1 MEKMNLVS
9 RYQYSSFKSQP
20 WEDIELFFR
29 TFFDPPRDK
38 MVELVQHIRAS
49 GLDKRLFAGTSL
61 DSLIISIYNDI
72 DRHKDALNIK
82 YDLGAN
88 LWRFEYFAKPFQNA
102 EFVRI
107 YPGDKGITKF
117 DNFIKLIGW

>member
-1 MEKMNLVS
+1 MNLVS

-20 WEDIELFFR
+20 WEDIELFFC
-29 TFFDPPRDK
+29 TFFDPPKYK
-38 MVELVQHIRAS
+38 MVDLVQHIRTS
-49 GLDKRLFAGTSL
+49 DLDKRLFASKSL
-61 DSLIISIYNDI
+61 DSLIISVYDDI

-82 YDLGAN
+82 YDLGTN
-88 LWRFEYFAKPFQNA
+88 LWHFEYYAKPFLNA

-107 YPGDKGITKF
+107 YPGDKGIAKF

>member
-1 MEKMNLVS
+1 MSLVS

-29 TFFDPPRDK
+29 TLPRNK
-38 MVELVQHIRAS
+38 MAELVQHIRAS
-49 GLDKRLFAGTSL
+49 GLDKRLFASTSL
-61 DSLIISIYNDI
+61 DSLIISIYDDI
-72 DRHKDALNIK
+72 DRRKDALNIK
-82 YDLGAN
+82 YDLGPN
-88 LWRFEYFAKPFQNA
+88 LWHFEYYAKPFHNA

-107 YPGDKGITKF
+107 YAGDKGIAKF